1 MIRSFYSAVT
11 GLAGNQTYTD
21 VVANNLANINTV
33 GFHRSRVDIE
43 TLISHLRRAGT
54 PPTEAL
60 GGINVSQVGAGMS
73 IGSISKVF
81 TQGALQETGRP
92 MDVAIDGD
100 GFMIVDDGTRMRAF
114 TRDGQLQM
122 DVDGNLVQAV
132 TGYKVMGY
140 APAGKPGSGTEAA
153 AAAGYTDALAAPAA
167 AGVAGAADEASAT
180 PPPPELQ
187 ALRIPVGD
195 KQAVATSKLKVAGNL
210 DMLTAAAGTTTSTV
224 VAYDSLGAQH
234 NISLTFTRGTLPGS
248 WTWQPTTTDKSV
260 SSVTADTTAVE
271 FDANG
276 GLKTGGASVL
286 TLQFNNGSAAQSVA
300 LDFSGI
306 SQLAQPSAVS
316 ESEQDGMS
324 QGMVTSMKFD
334 GEGKLYALYSNG
346 LSKEVGQLALANFVN
361 PGGLLDV
368 GQNNLRPWLNSG
380 EPQLGRA
387 GDDNFGMILP
397 GNVEGSNVD
406 LSTEFTQLILARR
419 GFQANS
425 RVVTTSDEM
434 IQELL
439 NMKR

>member
-43 TLISHLRRAGT
+43 TLISHLKRSGT

-60 GGINVSQVGAGMS
+60 GGINASQVGAGMS

-100 GFMIVDDGTRMRAF
+100 GFMIVDDGTRTRAF

-122 DVDGNLVQAV
+122 DVDGNLVQSV
-132 TGYKVMGY
+132 SGYKVMGY
-140 APAGKPGSGTEAA
+140 APGGQPAPATETAAAGADPDALTATDTAAAA
-153 AAAGYTDALAAPAA
+153 AAAG
-167 AGVAGAADEASAT
+167 AT
-180 PPPPELQ
+180 PPPPQLQ

-195 KQAVATSKLKVAGNL
+195 KQAVATTKLKVEGNL
-210 DMLTAAAGTTTSTV
+210 DVLTAAAGTTTSTV
-224 VAYDSLGAQH
+224 AVYDSLGEAH
-234 NISLTFTRGTLPGS
+234 NITLTFTRGTVPGS
-248 WTWQPTTTDKSV
+248 WTWKPASTDKTV
-260 SSVTADTTAVE
+260 TSVTADSAALE
-271 FDANG
+271 FDTNG
-276 GLKTGGASVL
+276 GIKTGAANVL
-286 TLQFNNGSAAQSVA
+286 TLQLSNGSAAQSVA
-300 LDFSGI
+300 LDFSSI
-306 SQLAQPSAVS
+306 NQLAQPSAVS
-316 ESEQDGMS
+316 ESEQDGMP
-324 QGMVTSMKFD
+324 QGTVTGMKFD

-380 EPQLGRA
+380 EQQLGRA
-387 GDDNFGMILP
+387 GDDNFGTVAP

>member
-21 VVANNLANINTV
+21 VVSNNLANINTV

-210 DMLTAAAGTTTSTV
+210 DVLTAAAGTTTSTV

>member
-43 TLISHLRRAGT
+43 TLISHLKRAGT

-100 GFMIVDDGTRMRAF
+100 GFMIVDDGTRTRAF

-140 APAGKPGSGTEAA
+140 APAGKPGPETEAA
-153 AAAGYTDALAAPAA
+153 AAAGYPDAQAAPAA
-167 AGVAGAADEASAT
+167 AAAAGAADEASAT

-195 KQAVATSKLKVAGNL
+195 KQAVATSNLKVAGNL
-210 DMLTAAAGTTTSTV
+210 DVLTAAAGTTTSTV

>member
-43 TLISHLRRAGT
+43 TLISHLKRAGT

-100 GFMIVDDGTRMRAF
+100 GFMIVDDGTRTRAF

-122 DVDGNLVQAV
+122 DVDGNLVQSV
-132 TGYKVMGY
+132 TGFKVMGY
-140 APAGKPGSGTEAA
+140 APAGQTPAAATGAADALATPDADAA
-153 AAAGYTDALAAPAA
+153 AAET
-167 AGVAGAADEASAT
+167 T

-195 KQAVATSKLKVAGNL
+195 KQAVATTKLKVAGNL
-210 DMLTAAAGTTTSTV
+210 DVLTAAAGTTTSTV
-224 VAYDSLGAQH
+224 ALFDSLGVQH
-234 NISLTFTRGTLPGS
+234 NIALTFTRGTLPGS
-248 WTWQPTTTDKSV
+248 WTWQPTSTDKSI
-260 SSVTADTTAVE
+260 SSVTADAAAVE

-276 GLKTGGASVL
+276 GLKTGGETVL
-286 TLQFNNGSAAQSVA
+286 TLRLNNGSAPQSVS

-316 ESEQDGMS
+316 ESEQDGMA

-334 GEGKLYALYSNG
+334 SEGKLYALYSNG

-380 EPQLGRA
+380 EQQLGRA
-387 GDDNFGMILP
+387 GDENFGVVLP

>member
-43 TLISHLRRAGT
+43 TLISHLKRAGT

-100 GFMIVDDGTRMRAF
+100 GFMIVDDGTRTRAF

-122 DVDGNLVQAV
+122 DVDGNLVQSV
-132 TGYKVMGY
+132 TGFKVMGY
-140 APAGKPGSGTEAA
+140 APAGQSPA
-153 AAAGYTDALAAPAA
+153 AAAGAADALAAPDADAA
-167 AGVAGAADEASAT
+167 AAETT

-195 KQAVATSKLKVAGNL
+195 KQAVATTKLKVAGNL
-210 DMLTAAAGTTTSTV
+210 DVLTAAAGTTTSTV
-224 VAYDSLGAQH
+224 ALFDSLGVQH
-234 NISLTFTRGTLPGS
+234 NIALTFTRGTLPGS
-248 WTWQPTTTDKSV
+248 WTWQPTSTDKSV
-260 SSVTADTTAVE
+260 SSVTADTAAVE

-276 GLKTGGASVL
+276 GLKTGGETVL
-286 TLQFNNGSAAQSVA
+286 TLQLNNGSAVQSVS

-316 ESEQDGMS
+316 ESEQDGMA
-324 QGMVTSMKFD
+324 QGMVTGMKFD
-334 GEGKLYALYSNG
+334 SEGKLYALYSNG

-361 PGGLLDV
+361 PSGLLDV

-380 EPQLGRA
+380 EQQLGRA
-387 GDDNFGMILP
+387 GDENFGVVVP

>member
-210 DMLTAAAGTTTSTV
+210 DVLTAAAGTTTSTV

>member
-43 TLISHLRRAGT
+43 TLISHLKRAGT

-100 GFMIVDDGTRMRAF
+100 GFMIVDDGTRTRAF

-140 APAGKPGSGTEAA
+140 APAGKPGPETEAA
-153 AAAGYTDALAAPAA
+153 AAAGYTDAQAAPAA
-167 AGVAGAADEASAT
+167 AAAAGAADEASAT

-195 KQAVATSKLKVAGNL
+195 KQAVATSNLKVAGNL
-210 DMLTAAAGTTTSTV
+210 DVLTAAAGTTTSTV

-380 EPQLGRA
+380 EPQLGRS

>member
-43 TLISHLRRAGT
+43 TLISHLKRAGT

-100 GFMIVDDGTRMRAF
+100 GFMIVDDGTRTRAF

-122 DVDGNLVQAV
+122 DVDGNLVQSV
-132 TGYKVMGY
+132 TGFKVMGY
-140 APAGKPGSGTEAA
+140 APAGQSPA
-153 AAAGYTDALAAPAA
+153 AAAGAADALATPDADAA
-167 AGVAGAADEASAT
+167 AAETT

-195 KQAVATSKLKVAGNL
+195 KQAVATTKLKVAGNL
-210 DMLTAAAGTTTSTV
+210 DVLTAAAGTTTSTV
-224 VAYDSLGAQH
+224 ALFDSLGVQH
-234 NISLTFTRGTLPGS
+234 NIALTFTRGTLPGS
-248 WTWQPTTTDKSV
+248 WTWQPTSTDKSV
-260 SSVTADTTAVE
+260 SSVTADTAAVE

-276 GLKTGGASVL
+276 GLKTGGETVL
-286 TLQFNNGSAAQSVA
+286 TLQLNNGSAVQSVS

-316 ESEQDGMS
+316 ESEQDGMA
-324 QGMVTSMKFD
+324 QGMVTGMKFD
-334 GEGKLYALYSNG
+334 SEGKLYALYSNG

-361 PGGLLDV
+361 PSGLLDV

-380 EPQLGRA
+380 EQQLGRA
-387 GDDNFGMILP
+387 GDENFGVVVP

>member
-43 TLISHLRRAGT
+43 TLISHLKRAGT

-100 GFMIVDDGTRMRAF
+100 GFMIVDDGTRTRAF

-122 DVDGNLVQAV
+122 DVDGNLVQSV
-132 TGYKVMGY
+132 TGFKVMGY
-140 APAGKPGSGTEAA
+140 APAGQTAP
-153 AAAGYTDALAAPAA
+153 AAAGAADALAAPAA
-167 AGVAGAADEASAT
+167 DAAAAAAAAET
-180 PPPPELQ
+180 TPPPPPELQ

-195 KQAVATSKLKVAGNL
+195 KQAVATTKLKVAGNL
-210 DMLTAAAGTTTSTV
+210 DVLTAAAGTTTSTV
-224 VAYDSLGAQH
+224 ALFDSLGVQH
-234 NISLTFTRGTLPGS
+234 NIALTFTRGTLPGS
-248 WTWQPTTTDKSV
+248 WTWQPTSTDKSV
-260 SSVTADTTAVE
+260 SSVTADTAAVE

-276 GLKTGGASVL
+276 GLKTGGETVL
-286 TLQFNNGSAAQSVA
+286 TLQLNNGSAVQSVS

-316 ESEQDGMS
+316 ESEQDGMA
-324 QGMVTSMKFD
+324 QGMVTGMKFD
-334 GEGKLYALYSNG
+334 SEGKLYALYSNG

-361 PGGLLDV
+361 PSGLLDV

-380 EPQLGRA
+380 EQQLGRA
-387 GDDNFGMILP
+387 GDENFGVVVP

>member
-43 TLISHLRRAGT
+43 TLISHLKRSGT

-60 GGINVSQVGAGMS
+60 GGINASQVGAGMS
-73 IGSISKVF
+73 IGSISKIF
-81 TQGALQETGRP
+81 TQGSLQETGRP

-100 GFMIVDDGTRMRAF
+100 GFMIVDDGTRTRAF

-122 DVDGNLVQAV
+122 DVDGNLVQSV

-140 APAGKPGSGTEAA
+140 APADKPGQGTE
-153 AAAGYTDALAAPAA
+153 APAA
-167 AGVAGAADEASAT
+167 AGAADALYAPDADAAAAGADKAAT
-180 PPPPELQ
+180 PPPKLQ

-195 KQAVATSKLKVAGNL
+195 KQAVATANLKVAGNL
-210 DMLTAAAGTTTSTV
+210 DVLTAAAGTTTSTV
-224 VAYDSLGAQH
+224 AVYDSVGEQH
-234 NISLTFTRGTLPGS
+234 NISLTFKRGTLPGS
-248 WTWQPTTTDKSV
+248 WTWQPTSTDKSV
-260 SSVTADTTAVE
+260 ASVTADTAAVE

-276 GLKTGGASVL
+276 GLKSGGASVL
-286 TLQFNNGSAAQSVA
+286 TLQLSNGSAAQSVA
-300 LDFSGI
+300 LDFSGV

-316 ESEQDGMS
+316 ESEQDGMP
-324 QGMVTSMKFD
+324 QGTVTSMKFD

-368 GQNNLRPWLNSG
+368 GENNLRPWLNSG
-380 EPQLGRA
+380 EQQLGRA

>member
-43 TLISHLRRAGT
+43 TLISHLKRAGT

-73 IGSISKVF
+73 IGSISKIF

-100 GFMIVDDGTRMRAF
+100 GFMIVDDGTRTRAF

-122 DVDGNLVQAV
+122 DVDGNLVQSV
-132 TGYKVMGY
+132 TGFKVMGY
-140 APAGKPGSGTEAA
+140 APAGQSPA
-153 AAAGYTDALAAPAA
+153 AAAGAADALAAPDADAA
-167 AGVAGAADEASAT
+167 AAETT

-195 KQAVATSKLKVAGNL
+195 KQAVATTKLKVAGNL
-210 DMLTAAAGTTTSTV
+210 DVLTAAAGTTTSTV
-224 VAYDSLGAQH
+224 ALFDSLGVQH
-234 NISLTFTRGTLPGS
+234 NIALTFTRGTLPGS
-248 WTWQPTTTDKSV
+248 WTWQPTSTDKSV
-260 SSVTADTTAVE
+260 SSVTADTAAVE

-276 GLKTGGASVL
+276 GLKTGGETVL
-286 TLQFNNGSAAQSVA
+286 TLQLNNGSAVQSVS

-316 ESEQDGMS
+316 ESEQDGMA
-324 QGMVTSMKFD
+324 QGMVTGMKFD
-334 GEGKLYALYSNG
+334 SEGKLYALYSNG

-361 PGGLLDV
+361 PSGLLDV

-380 EPQLGRA
+380 EQQLGRA
-387 GDDNFGMILP
+387 GDENFGVVVP

>member
-1 MIRSFYSAVT
+1 
-11 GLAGNQTYTD
+11 
-21 VVANNLANINTV
+21 
-33 GFHRSRVDIE
+33 
-43 TLISHLRRAGT
+43 
-54 PPTEAL
+54 
-60 GGINVSQVGAGMS
+60 
-73 IGSISKVF
+73 
-81 TQGALQETGRP
+81 
-92 MDVAIDGD
+92 
-100 GFMIVDDGTRMRAF
+100 
-114 TRDGQLQM
+114 
-122 DVDGNLVQAV
+122 
-132 TGYKVMGY
+132 MGY

-210 DMLTAAAGTTTSTV
+210 DVLTAAAGTTTSTV